1 LRIVV
6 IVWSGRSRSLLS
18 HPYQRFGKLQRF
30 MSSRI
35 SLLVVCAG
43 VRFAVLDGACFA
55 QDSTS
60 ASRKNCRSEEPLSW
74 SVRVCSPSSIL
85 SVWRPSAYAQLFH
98 LLEPPL
104 ATVEGTYMG
113 VWVST
118 FQWRKEIAT
127 KDEKRIEV
135 GGLKKR
141 WILET
146 SNFPEIGGRLSTLP
160 VTNYFGAHPP
170 STLSQTRASSPPLP
184 TRSSWH
190 SQIFPLAPLVPR
202 SPPPTRPRSAP
213 VHRPPPT
220 DPQSP
225 PNVPV

>member
-1 LRIVV
+1 MEVCCSRLRIVV
-6 IVWSGRSRSLLS
+6 IVWSGRSRPLFS

-35 SLLVVCAG
+35 SLLVVCACAS
-43 VRFAVLDGACFA
+43 FAVLDGACFA

-74 SVRVCSPSSIL
+74 SVRVCSPISIL
-85 SVWRPSAYAQLFH
+85 SVWRPS
-98 LLEPPL
+98 
-104 ATVEGTYMG
+104 GTYTE

-118 FQWRKEIAT
+118 FQWRKEIAI

-141 WILET
+141 WILEA
-146 SNFPEIGGRLSTLP
+146 SNFPEIGGRLSTLS

-170 STLSQTRASSPPLP
+170 STLFQTRASSPPLP